1 MGSGQVVTNAGHR
14 VQTAPFPTRWSGA
27 VHADEINTAETAQP
41 RPDLG
46 EVSSHVSRQI
56 VQLHA
61 RLYGRGPTRAKT
73 YITQDYLLS
82 VLEEIFTAAERT
94 LIAAGKGEHV
104 QTTRMAFQD
113 AVKDQFVEMVE
124 RTTGRGVRT
133 LISQVDLETGVAVE
147 LFLFDVRSADSPPRP
162 AAGSGDG

>member
-1 MGSGQVVTNAGHR
+1 MQSEEVEAR
-14 VQTAPFPTRWSGA
+14 
-27 VHADEINTAETAQP
+27 AEAAP

-46 EVSSHVSRQI
+46 EISSHVSRQI

-73 YITQDYLLS
+73 YITHDYLLS
-82 VLEEIFTAAERT
+82 VLEEIFTPAERT

-113 AVKDQFVEMVE
+113 AVKESFVEIVE
-124 RTTGRGVRT
+124 KTTDRPVRT
-133 LISQVDLETGVAVE
+133 LISQVDLETGVAIE
-147 LFLFDVRSADSPPRP
+147 LFLFEPTTDGPQPRT
-162 AAGSGDG
+162 DGRGGHDDARREHAEPG

>member
-1 MGSGQVVTNAGHR
+1 LH
-14 VQTAPFPTRWSGA
+14 P
-27 VHADEINTAETAQP
+27 DEIESRAEPAVP
-41 RPDLG
+41 HADLG
-46 EVSSHVSRQI
+46 EVSSQISRQI

-82 VLEEIFTAAERT
+82 VLEEIFTTAERT

-113 AVKDQFVEMVE
+113 AVKDAFIAIVEE
-124 RTTGRGVRT
+124 TTGRPVRT
-133 LISQVDLETGVAVE
+133 LISQVDLETGVAIE
-147 LFLFDVRSADSPPRP
+147 LFLFEPATDGAPPRP
-162 AAGSGDG
+162 QAAGGDR

>member
-1 MGSGQVVTNAGHR
+1 MQ
-14 VQTAPFPTRWSGA
+14 
-27 VHADEINTAETAQP
+27 ADEIDPASEPAHP
-41 RPDLG
+41 RGDLG

-82 VLEEIFTAAERT
+82 VLEEIFTPAERT

-104 QTTRMAFQD
+104 QSTRMAFQD
-113 AVKDQFVEMVE
+113 AVKDSFVEIVAE
-124 RTTGRGVRT
+124 TTGRPVRT
-133 LISQVDLETGVAVE
+133 LVSQVDLQTGVAIE
-147 LFLFDVRSADSPPRP
+147 LFLFETRSDAPSAPHIAEESHDT
-162 AAGSGDG
+162 G

>member
-1 MGSGQVVTNAGHR
+1 ME
-14 VQTAPFPTRWSGA
+14 TATDGA
-27 VHADEINTAETAQP
+27 VLQPDEIESAQRP
-41 RPDLG
+41 AASHPDLG

-82 VLEEIFTAAERT
+82 VLEEIFTPAERT

-104 QTTRMAFQD
+104 QTTRTAFQD
-113 AVKDQFVEMVE
+113 AVGDSFVEIVE
-124 RTTGRGVRT
+124 EATGRPVRT
-133 LISQVDLETGVAVE
+133 LLSQVDLSTGVAIE
-147 LFLFDVRSADSPPRP
+147 LFLFEPQ
-162 AAGSGDG
+162 GDGASPERLR